1 MLFIVKYSTCLLDF
15 EVDFLYMQW
24 YNPVFDSLNAKKL
37 VVSSIP
43 RIFSISKM

>member
-24 YNPVFDSLNAKKL
+24 YNLINK
-37 VVSSIP
+37 
-43 RIFSISKM
+43 RIY